1 MYLITSVPE
10 DITKKLDEVINKK
23 HTEKANH
30 DLAGNIQKEFMIP
43 EGKPIVWPLIDK
55 CIQAH
60 FDKFPTYYARI
71 SGMHKSDEFHLELHS
86 LWVNYQKKYEFNPF
100 HNHSGIISFIIFGKI
115 PFRMSDEHK
124 VSPGVVAEKN
134 LSGVLQFFYL
144 STNFKEPIKTREFFI
159 DQSWEGK
166 GLMFFSNLNHLVYP
180 FFSSDDYRITF
191 SGNIFLKHE

>member
-1 MYLITSVPE
+1 MIYVFDLPE
-10 DITKKLDEVINKK
+10 KKLSELISVAEVEKKLIN
-23 HTEKANH
+23 EE
-30 DLAGNIQKEFMIP
+30 LAGNIRKQISLDKYTYLLEDFLIEQLKNSRELNDAVQKLNI
-43 EGKPIVWPLIDK
+43 LTN
-55 CIQAH
+55 
-60 FDKFPTYYARI
+60 PT
-71 SGMHKSDEFHLELHS
+71 SLKLKE